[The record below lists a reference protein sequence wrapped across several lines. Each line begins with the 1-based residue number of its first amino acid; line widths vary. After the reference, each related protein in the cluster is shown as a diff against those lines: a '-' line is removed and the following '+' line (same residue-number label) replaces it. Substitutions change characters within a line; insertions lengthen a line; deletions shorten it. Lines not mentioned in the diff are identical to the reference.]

1 MLIIAKEF
9 VSQLYYINFVHQ
21 KLMRMMSEFEESQSI
36 SNPIFRFILVL
47 VMVCSLGILFVLY
60 MTNFWSEMSRDDR
73 IGFQVM
79 AYTFLPISLL
89 FLFSKLETRINEEG
103 IHARFLP
110 ILCRWRKYTWS
121 EIKKVSTRDCNPLI
135 EYGGWGYRIG
145 IMGQGHAMI
154 LSGRKG
160 IQIELKNGKKMLIGT
175 KRDEDAQ
182 KIIDHYTSI
191 VKPHPRKL

>member
-1 MLIIAKEF
+1 MK
-9 VSQLYYINFVHQ
+9 
-21 KLMRMMSEFEESQSI
+21 EFEEAQSI
-36 SNPIFRFILVL
+36 SNPIFRSILVL
-47 VMVCSLGILFVLY
+47 ILVGSLGTLFVLY
-60 MTNFWSEMSRDDR
+60 FTNFWSEISSDDR

-89 FLFSKLETRINEEG
+89 FLFSKLETRINEDG

-110 ILCRWRKYTWS
+110 ILWRWRKYTYP
-121 EIKKVSTRDCNPLI
+121 EIKKVSVRDCNPLI

-154 LSGRKG
+154 LSGKKG
-160 IQIELKNGKKMLIGT
+160 IQIELQNGKKMLIGT
-175 KRDEDAQ
+175 KRDEEAQ

-191 VKPHPRKL
+191 VKPHSRKL